1 MSVAAESGAFLNVS
15 HHLLAF
21 LALVMVLSG
30 FVKGVIGLG
39 FAAVGVGMLGLV
51 MPPAQAAALL
61 LVPASV
67 TNIWQLWAGPDFR
80 GLLRRLWPM
89 LVCIV
94 FGIWLASGS
103 LSGAGA
109 GSGRFYLGAVL
120 AIYAVIGL
128 VGRRP
133 VVPQRFEIWLG
144 PLVGVATGAVTAL
157 TGVFMI
163 PVVPYLSG
171 LGLDREDMIQA
182 LGLSFTVSTFSLAAD
197 LAKAGMVDQ
206 HTLILSVLAL
216 VPTAIGMQAGEYLR
230 SRISAPLF
238 RRCFFAGMLVLGLEL
253 ARH

>member
-1 MSVAAESGAFLNVS
+1 VSLDFLGSND
-15 HHLLAF
+15 LLSF

-51 MPPAQAAALL
+51 MAPAHAAALL
-61 LVPASV
+61 VVPATV
-67 TNIWQLWAGPDFR
+67 TNVWQLWAGPDFR

-94 FGIWLASGS
+94 LGGWLASGS
-103 LSGAGA
+103 LSGAHSGR
-109 GSGRFYLGAVL
+109 GRFYLGAVL

-128 VGRRP
+128 IGRRP
-133 VVPQRFEIWLG
+133 SVPARAEIWLG
-144 PLVGVATGAVTAL
+144 PVVGVLTGVVTAM

-163 PVVPYLSG
+163 PVVPYLGG

-182 LGLSFTVSTFSLAAD
+182 LGLSFTVATFSLAAD
-197 LAKAGMVDQ
+197 LAGAGVFDRHLM
-206 HTLILSVLAL
+206 LMSVLAL

-230 SRISAPLF
+230 ARISAVLF
-238 RRCFFAGMLVLGLEL
+238 RRCFFFGMLVLGLEL

>member
-1 MSVAAESGAFLNVS
+1 MSND
-15 HHLLAF
+15 LLAF

-61 LVPASV
+61 VVPATV
-67 TNIWQLWAGPDFR
+67 TNVWQLWAGPDFR

-89 LVCIV
+89 LVCIAL
-94 FGIWLASGS
+94 GGWLASGS
-103 LSGAGA
+103 LAGTHA
-109 GSGRFYLGAVL
+109 GRGRFYLGAVL

-128 VGRRP
+128 IGRRP
-133 VVPQRFEIWLG
+133 RVSSRAEIWLG
-144 PLVGVATGAVTAL
+144 PVVGVMTGVVTSM

-163 PVVPYLSG
+163 PVVQYLGG

-182 LGLSFTVSTFSLAAD
+182 LGLSFTVATLSLAVD
-197 LAKAGMVDQ
+197 LAGAGVFDRHLLVM
-206 HTLILSVLAL
+206 SVVAL
-216 VPTAIGMQAGEYLR
+216 VPTAIGMVLGEYIR
-230 SRISAPLF
+230 SRISPVLF
-238 RRCFFAGMLVLGLEL
+238 RRVFFAGMLVLGLEL

>member
-1 MSVAAESGAFLNVS
+1 MSPEFWASTG
-15 HHLLAF
+15 LLAF

-51 MPPAQAAALL
+51 MPPSYAAALL
-61 LVPASV
+61 VVPATV
-67 TNIWQLWAGPDFR
+67 TNVWQLWAGPDFR

-94 FGIWLASGS
+94 IGGWLASGS
-103 LSGAGA
+103 LAGSHP

-120 AIYAVIGL
+120 AIYAVLGL
-128 VGRRP
+128 AGRRP
-133 VVPQRFEIWLG
+133 AVSARTEIWLG
-144 PLVGVATGAVTAL
+144 PVVGVMTGIVTAM

-163 PVVPYLSG
+163 PVVPYLGG
-171 LGLDREDMIQA
+171 LGLGREDMIQA
-182 LGLSFTVSTFSLAAD
+182 LGLSFTVATASLAVD
-197 LAKAGMVDQ
+197 LAGAGVFDRHLLLM
-206 HTLILSVLAL
+206 SVVAL

-230 SRISAPLF
+230 SRISPVLF
-238 RRCFFAGMLVLGLEL
+238 RRCFFSGMLVLGLAL